1 MNCNCKKPKCD
12 CDSGCD
18 CTPKCSCLKPFLDIE
33 SVPGNISMLK
43 YNLNGV
49 SSWYNFRPMI
59 EETETDTSIS
69 VDSVKRVLTYM
80 AERHVDTISAK
91 ELGSILH
98 LADISDIDI
107 ADVENNSLLVF
118 KKENNC
124 AEGCEGPSN
133 KWVGFDS
140 YSNTDSSLQLA
151 MGFDANGAPHTLS
164 APANANQF
172 YQLGWNAENKLSY
185 SQPRIVASAPV
196 DTDNKKWALYVD
208 PTTREIVIVKEGA

>member
-33 SVPGNISMLK
+33 PVPGNISMLK

-49 SSWYNFRPMI
+49 SSWYDFRPMI

-124 AEGCEGPSN
+124 AE
-133 KWVGFDS
+133 K
-140 YSNTDSSLQLA
+140 SLEYAIFL
-151 MGFDANGAPHTLS
+151 H
-164 APANANQF
+164 
-172 YQLGWNAENKLSY
+172 
-185 SQPRIVASAPV
+185 R
-196 DTDNKKWALYVD
+196 
-208 PTTREIVIVKEGA
+208 